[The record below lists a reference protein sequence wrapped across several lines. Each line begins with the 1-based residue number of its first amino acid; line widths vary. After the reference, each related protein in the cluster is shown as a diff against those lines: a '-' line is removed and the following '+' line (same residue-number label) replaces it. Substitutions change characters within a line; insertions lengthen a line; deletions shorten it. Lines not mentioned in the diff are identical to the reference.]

1 MTTSSV
7 DPNLRKEAEAY
18 HRALTDAGGQEHS
31 SMKRSNVGALTYGA
45 HYVSPPYS
53 LHVPPLSVP
62 RLAVNIM
69 AGAGPGGF
77 VRHPSP
83 PFLFPPHS
91 LFFTPPGHPAP
102 WANQEPPPPPCFHF
116 PPIL

>member
-69 AGAGPGGF
+69 PGSSPSGF
-77 VRHPSP
+77 LR
-83 PFLFPPHS
+83 
-91 LFFTPPGHPAP
+91 
-102 WANQEPPPPPCFHF
+102 PPPPPLS
-116 PPIL
+116 PPPPPPLLTPPCH